1 MKKIIVMAAFL
12 VATVFSVSISS
23 CEAKDVWVDRW
34 QNINADIYVMDE
46 TIEYEENL
54 EGKFFK
60 VSTKEVK
67 NGKLKSV
74 VRWKY
79 VKMGQE
85 MWRYETN
92 KMGGNH
98 MTVVSPGDK
107 VGNVKICLVFKTH
120 KIFNAIKTYAAIG
133 NSAASFL

>member
-1 MKKIIVMAAFL
+1 MKKFFVMVVFLAA
-12 VATVFSVSISS
+12 AVFSVSLPH

-34 QNINADIYVMDE
+34 QNINADIYVMDD

-60 VSTKEVK
+60 VSTKTVQ
-67 NGKLKSV
+67 NGKLKNIIK
-74 VRWKY
+74 WKY
-79 VKMGQE
+79 IKHGQE

-92 KMGGNH
+92 QMGGSH

-107 VGNVKICLVFKTH
+107 LFAFCMKR
-120 KIFNAIKTYAAIG
+120 IG
-133 NSAASFL
+133 WNYRTEDFWCY

>member
-1 MKKIIVMAAFL
+1 MMKSIVMAIFL
-12 VATVFSVSISS
+12 AAAAFSVSISS

-46 TIEYEENL
+46 TIEPGTTHN
-54 EGKFFK
+54 GKFFN
-60 VSTKEVK
+60 VTTKEVQ
-67 NGKLKSV
+67 NGKLKSI

-79 VKMGQE
+79 VKVGQE

-92 KMGGNH
+92 KMGGSH

-107 VGNVKICLVFKTH
+107 VFDFCMKKIGWKYRTEDFWC
-120 KIFNAIKTYAAIG
+120 Y
-133 NSAASFL
+133 